1 MAIPSWLDPNN
12 RPGAQLFASPSAY
25 TGGVLNAVTPLP
37 QQSPFPMVP
46 NSMAAQGGIIQVP
59 EEKPGILGR
68 IGRGLANPAIN
79 QRLSALGAELLA
91 NSGYHQIPVTTGAGL
106 GRGLQAMN
114 QAGQAYDQML
124 GSQAAAALDK
134 RMKEAQ
140 LKKAEREAAGQLD
153 ALKYQFG
160 GAVITEQDGVK
171 GFSIPVQNPQTG
183 EISAKFV
190 PVGSN
195 ILSRTTGL
203 SAQDQA
209 ILDISTAGG
218 KTEAQIRAE
227 NALAPQTAEAKAQ
240 IAGATA
246 GAAETAKAQAEKQA
260 TAAQQ
265 AAGAGDMLTVL
276 DRVESLLPGASQNAI
291 SGGLKGALAEYGGI
305 ATDSR
310 VVDKRLQLLGTEL
323 VSEQARS
330 KILGANPTEG
340 ERALY
345 EKLVGQIQ
353 NPGPLNERM
362 AAVDEMRIRF
372 GRIQQRGQQK
382 PASGPAAAPAK
393 VRKWNPATGRVE

>member
-37 QQSPFPMVP
+37 APRPDPLVP
-46 NSMAAQGGIIQVP
+46 NSMAAPGGIIQVP
-59 EEKPGILGR
+59 EQKPGILGR
-68 IGRGLANPAIN
+68 IGNVLANPAVSN
-79 QRLSALGAELLA
+79 RLSALGAELLA
-91 NSGYHQIPVTTGAGL
+91 NSGYQQVPLTTGAGL

-114 QAGQAYDQML
+114 QAGMAYDQML
-124 GSQAAAALDK
+124 GQQAAAALDK

-140 LKKAEREAAGQLD
+140 LRKAEREAAGNAE

-160 GAVITEQDGVK
+160 SGVITEQDGVK
-171 GFSIPVQNPQTG
+171 GFSIPVQNPITG

-190 PVGSN
+190 PVGDKL
-195 ILSRTTGL
+195 LSRTTGL
-203 SAQDQA
+203 SPQETAVLEA
-209 ILDISTAGG
+209 ATAGNV
-218 KTEAQIRAE
+218 EAQKL
-227 NALAPQTAEAKAQ
+227 LAKIGLTPQIAEAEAA
-240 IAGATA
+240 IAGATTTA
-246 GAAETAKAQAEKQA
+246 KTAAEAEAESKA
-260 TAAQQ
+260 TAGKQ
-265 AAGAGDMLTVL
+265 AAGAGDMLAVL
-276 DRVESLLPGASQNAI
+276 DRVESLLPGASQSAI
-291 SGGLKGALAEYGGI
+291 AGGIKGALAQYGGV

-310 VVDKRLQLLGTEL
+310 VVDKRLELLGTEL

-362 AAVDEMRIRF
+362 AAVDEMRRRF
-372 GRIQQRGQQK
+372 TRIQQRGSK
-382 PASGPAAAPAK
+382 PPSAPAA
-393 VRKWNPATGRVE
+393 RKDLRSKYGL